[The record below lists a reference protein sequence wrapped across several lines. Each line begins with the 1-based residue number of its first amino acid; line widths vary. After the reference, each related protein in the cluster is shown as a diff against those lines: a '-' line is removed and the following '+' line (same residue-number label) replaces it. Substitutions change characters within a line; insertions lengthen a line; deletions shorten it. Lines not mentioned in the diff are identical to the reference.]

1 MKNIKRHINQ
11 VEMMLAVSE
20 KNRQAGAV
28 GRISSGDSALDSF
41 QVESIRAIV
50 DVAKTLN
57 TLLDSMDR
65 LISTEEEE

>member
-1 MKNIKRHINQ
+1 MKNIQRHINE

-20 KNRQAGAV
+20 KNRQAGAA
-28 GRISSGDSALDSF
+28 GRLSSGDSALSF
-41 QVESIRAIV
+41 FEAESIRAIV

-65 LISTEEEE
+65 LITTEEED